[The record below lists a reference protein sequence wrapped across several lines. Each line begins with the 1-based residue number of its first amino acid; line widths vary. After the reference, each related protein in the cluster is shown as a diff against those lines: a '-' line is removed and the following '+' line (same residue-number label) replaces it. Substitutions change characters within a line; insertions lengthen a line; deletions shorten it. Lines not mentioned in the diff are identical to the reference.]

1 MTATMPLGRVVSTT
15 FLALALTVLA
25 GAPGRGDSAAVPAP
39 DRDKQIAD
47 LEKQLIDLQ
56 KQLKSLKD
64 GGSLKV
70 LSASEEVLPVGWVNK
85 FQWRCI
91 GPAESGGRVIPSPL
105 YRPDPPPP

>member
-15 FLALALTVLA
+15 FLALALTILA
-25 GAPGRGDSAAVPAP
+25 AAPGRSDSAAAPAP

-47 LEKQLIDLQ
+47 LEKQLLDLQ

-91 GPAESGGRVIPSPL
+91 GPATMGGRITSIAV
-105 YRPDPPPP
+105 YDA